1 MKKIASYVLWPALS
15 GFIIALIVLFLW
27 PYISG
32 SQQIDIVSSSETTAD
47 YDTLYQK
54 QLEATTSDSLKN
66 RSDSYAY
73 AVKKSAHS
81 VVNIYTRKIIK
92 RNSSNIF
99 FDPLFREYIQRKNA
113 LQRSDQVKTSLGS
126 GVIMSGRG
134 YILTNYH
141 VIRDAS
147 QILVLLFDG
156 REAIAELVGADPE
169 SDLAVLKIDIPDIEP
184 IMITDP
190 SQALVGDI
198 VLAIG
203 NPYGFGHSVSMGIIS
218 ATGRYGLRL
227 NTYENYIQ
235 TDASVNPGNSG
246 GALIDTNGRLLGINA
261 AMVSQN
267 GGYQGIGL
275 ATPVDL
281 AIKIMADLIQYGEV
295 IRGWLGIE
303 AFPVTPAIAKT
314 NNLSNNNGIILK
326 RVNYN
331 GPAQKA
337 GLRQGDIIVSINGE
351 LVGDGHAGMNFI
363 ASSRPGEVVAVE
375 IIRNQKRMSLPVEL
389 ESKP

>member
-1 MKKIASYVLWPALS
+1 MLWPALS
-15 GFIIALIVLFLW
+15 GFIIALLVLLIW
-27 PYISG
+27 PHI
-32 SQQIDIVSSSETTAD
+32 QSSNIESDEPTT
-47 YDTLYQK
+47 
-54 QLEATTSDSLKN
+54 TTSSDYETIYQEQLQLTTIDSLKN
-66 RSDSYAY
+66 RPNSYAY
-73 AVKKSAHS
+73 AVKQSAHS

-92 RNSSNIF
+92 TNTSQIF
-99 FDPLFREYIQRKNA
+99 TDPLFKEYLQRKNA
-113 LQRSDQVKTSLGS
+113 LQRDNIKTSLGS

-141 VIRDAS
+141 VIKDAS
-147 QILVLLFDG
+147 QILVLLYDG
-156 REAIAELVGADPE
+156 REAIAQLVGADPE
-169 SDLAVLKIDIPDIEP
+169 SDLAVLKIDTPDIEP
-184 IMITDP
+184 ITITDP
-190 SQALVGDI
+190 SEVMVGDI

-218 ATGRYGLRL
+218 ATGRYGLKL

-246 GALIDTNGRLLGINA
+246 GALIDTEGKLLGINA
-261 AMVSQN
+261 AIISQN

-281 AIKIMADLIQYGEV
+281 AIKIMADLIQYGKV

-303 AFPVTPAIAKT
+303 GSPISAAIAKE
-314 NNLSNNNGIILK
+314 NNLDQNNGVIIKNINL
-326 RVNYN
+326 N

-337 GLRQGDIIVSINGE
+337 GLRTGDILTSINGE
-351 LVGDGHAGMNFI
+351 AVGDGHAGMNFI

-375 IIRNQKRMSLPVEL
+375 IIRNKKRINMPIVLG
-389 ESKP
+389 SKPSN